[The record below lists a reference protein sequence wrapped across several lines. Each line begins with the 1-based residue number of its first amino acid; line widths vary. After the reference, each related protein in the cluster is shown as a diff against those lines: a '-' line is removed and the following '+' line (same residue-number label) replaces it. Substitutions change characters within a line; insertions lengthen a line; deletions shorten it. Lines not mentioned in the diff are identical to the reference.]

1 MKRLLPFFLI
11 MMMISLFSCKKAKTV
26 VVNVD
31 TSKADLDAL
40 SADISKIDIDMT
52 KMSVT
57 MIYSQIFNMLIMP
70 EEYENKTI
78 KVSGAFEVY
87 PNENGEIDCF
97 TLTVMDATACCKE
110 GLDFIW
116 LGDHTYPDDYPE
128 VGDEITITGKYKTFE
143 NEDGI
148 TRSYLYVS
156 ELIPIEDRK

>member
-11 MMMISLFSCKKAKTV
+11 IMMISLFSCRKAKPL

-31 TSKADLDAL
+31 TSKADLEAL
-40 SADISKIDIDMT
+40 SANSSKIDIDMT

-70 EEYENKTI
+70 EEYENKMI
-78 KVSGAFEVY
+78 KVKGAFEIY
-87 PNENGEIDCF
+87 PNEQGEIDCF

-116 LGDHTYPDDYPE
+116 LGDHSYPEDYPKQ
-128 VGDEITITGKYKTFE
+128 GDEITITGQYKSFE
-143 NEDGI
+143 NEEGI

-156 ELIPIEDRK
+156 ELITTEANK

>member
-1 MKRLLPFFLI
+1 MKRFILLFL
-11 MMMISLFSCKKAKTV
+11 MMMTLTLFSCSKTKTV
-26 VVNVD
+26 
-31 TSKADLDAL
+31 SIKAEVSQSDLEAL
-40 SADISKIDIDMT
+40 STDNVKIDIDMT

-87 PNENGEIDCF
+87 PNEEGEIDCF

-116 LGDHTYPDDYPE
+116 LGDHSYPADYPKQ
-128 VGDEITITGKYKTFE
+128 GDEITITGKYKTFE

-156 ELIPIEDRK
+156 KLES